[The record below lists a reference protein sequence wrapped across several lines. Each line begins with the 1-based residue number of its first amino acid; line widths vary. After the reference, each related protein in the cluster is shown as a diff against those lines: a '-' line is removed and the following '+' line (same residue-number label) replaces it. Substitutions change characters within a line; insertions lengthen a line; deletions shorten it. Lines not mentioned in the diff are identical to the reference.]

1 MGLLIGDTKF
11 INTNSINTKKFLGD
25 NNNNYW
31 KINNNNEIFY
41 SPKKDFNGNN
51 PVWYVT
57 NYKSKEIFPGRKNLY
72 LLSDND
78 YVLYNNFAKNKN
90 EDIKNFKKFNN
101 IKAKKIFSGIN
112 KFWVVNENNKLK
124 YCNKPCDDVWYD
136 ANINSD
142 IKTISSNINNWD
154 NNGLAD
160 LAIRGDSISSD
171 EFNNINDAQ
180 DKCNK
185 LTECYAINKLPNNK
199 FKLMSNGF
207 AEKKIL
213 NYFTNLIYNHAKKF
227 HVFLKKNGLINN
239 YIFSQIKK
247 LKIINHMTIHI
258 QLLMNVKKIVPV
270 KV

>member
-1 MGLLIGDTKF
+1 M
-11 INTNSINTKKFLGD
+11 
-25 NNNNYW
+25 
-31 KINNNNEIFY
+31 KILRIL
-41 SPKKDFNGNN
+41 
-51 PVWYVT
+51 
-57 NYKSKEIFPGRKNLY
+57 KNLII
-72 LLSDND
+72 L
-78 YVLYNNFAKNKN
+78 KQ
-90 EDIKNFKKFNN
+90 
-101 IKAKKIFSGIN
+101 KKIFSGIN

-207 AEKKIL
+207 AEKKDFKLFYKPDIQPCE
-213 NYFTNLIYNHAKKF
+213 K
-227 HVFLKKNGLINN
+227 VPCFLKKEWFDKQL
-239 YIFSQIKK
+239 YIFTDKEIKDNK
-247 LKIINHMTIHI
+247 SYDDSYTAINECKKDSSCKGVAYSAFGWDESVTELKDEFRLFYNSDDTKFKTR
-258 QLLMNVKKIVPV
+258 NNR
-270 KV
+270 KVWFKT